1 MASVRGNFSLNWC
14 KWANS
19 QKIICSGS
27 GTVETKAKRSR
38 RGPSSAAG
46 EIEKRL
52 TYVVNQDRSHATKI
66 IKKHIPQQS
75 EKEPNYD
82 LPIQDSVII

>member
-1 MASVRGNFSLNWC
+1 MASVPGNFSLNWC

-19 QKIICSGS
+19 KKIICSGS

-46 EIEKRL
+46 EIEERL
-52 TYVVNQDRSHATKI
+52 MYVVNQDGSHATKLTKSI
-66 IKKHIPQQS
+66 YTNNPRKSQS
-75 EKEPNYD
+75 MTR
-82 LPIQDSVII
+82 LSRIA